1 MSNGDLNA
9 AFEAMAQGQAL
20 ATPGHVLG
28 QPEVLFPKIMDR
40 NDKSRLEIVERQKN
54 KLSAL
59 MLLPEQTTTP
69 PPQPEAQSQEPEAVG
84 LAPDITYD
92 DFAKLDLRTATIIAA
107 EPVKGADK
115 LLQLT
120 VDLGFEQRTVVSGIA
135 LHFSPEAVVGQ
146 RVVLVANL
154 APRKLRGVMSQGMI
168 LMAEDASGKLSFVSA
183 PEGAGNGMIVK

>member
-1 MSNGDLNA
+1 
-9 AFEAMAQGQAL
+9 
-20 ATPGHVLG
+20 
-28 QPEVLFPKIMDR
+28 
-40 NDKSRLEIVERQKN
+40 
-54 KLSAL
+54 
-59 MLLPEQTTTP
+59 
-69 PPQPEAQSQEPEAVG
+69 
-84 LAPDITYD
+84 
-92 DFAKLDLRTATIIAA
+92 TATIIAA

-135 LHFSPEAVVGQ
+135 LHFRPEAVVGQ

-168 LMAEDASGKLSFVSA
+168 LMAEDAAGKLSFVSA